1 MDTEVM
7 EDTMVDSEATTEERG
22 LLMPMPLLLPML
34 MPSPT
39 MLPPTTTVMLPLTTD
54 MPPMLTSAR
63 GLLTPSPVTDLDT
76 EDMEATED
84 TTTVELLHDLLFVRV
99 LDSNR

>member
-1 MDTEVM
+1 MG
-7 EDTMVDSEATTEERG
+7 EATTEERG

-39 MLPPTTTVMLPLTTD
+39 MLPPTTMVMLPLTTD
-54 MPPMLTSAR
+54 MPPMLTLAR

-76 EDMEATED
+76 EAMEATEDMEDTED
-84 TTTVELLHDLLFVRV
+84 TTTVKLLHDLLFVRV